1 MTVVDS
7 HVGAVHHGLAGAGKK
22 LGPLPVWGWGA
33 LLGLAVVG
41 YMYYKNRTSSP
52 AAAAP
57 ATNNAGADTGGSVTP
72 DLTAN
77 DLGTVGDYTGQVTG
91 TPTAGSVTDNATW
104 EVQAVAWMVT
114 QGKNPLSVQQALDA
128 YLNGTP
134 LSWTQQ
140 QLVTAVV
147 SKYGLPP
154 QGVSSDS
161 PLAPAPTEPKPKP
174 VPPHMPPPHMPPP
187 LPHPLPLPHRPTP
200 KPTGIRWVPYTIEW
214 GDTLTSI
221 AARHHTTVAELAAHN
236 HIANPNKIYAHN
248 VIQVPA

>member
-1 MTVVDS
+1 MTDP

-41 YMYYKNRTSSP
+41 YMYYKNRSSSS
-52 AAAAP
+52 AAAVP
-57 ATNNAGADTGGSVTP
+57 ATNDAGATTGGSVTP

-77 DLGTVGDYTGQVTG
+77 DLGTVGDYTGQVTT
-91 TPTAGSVTDNATW
+91 TPTAGSVTDNTTW
-104 EVQAVAWMVT
+104 EVQAVAYMVT

-140 QLVTAVV
+140 QLVTTVV

-154 QGVSSDS
+154 QGVTSDS
-161 PLAPAPTEPKPKP
+161 PLAPAPVATPTPVPKPA
-174 VPPHMPPPHMPPP
+174 P
-187 LPHPLPLPHRPTP
+187 LPAPKPLPLPHKPTP
-200 KPTGIRWVPYTIEW
+200 KPVPKPAPKPSIRWVPYTIVW

-221 AARHHTTVAELAAHN
+221 AARHHTTVAALAAHN

>member
-1 MTVVDS
+1 MSMTDA

-41 YMYYKNRTSSP
+41 YMYYKNKSTSS
-52 AAAAP
+52 AVAAP
-57 ATNNAGADTGGSVTP
+57 ATNDAGATTGGSVTP

-77 DLGTVGDYTGQVTG
+77 NLGTVGDYTGQVTT
-91 TPTAGSVTDNATW
+91 TPTAGSVTDNTTW

-128 YLNGTP
+128 YLNGTT

-161 PLAPAPTEPKPKP
+161 PLAPAPVAPAPAPKPTPKP
-174 VPPHMPPPHMPPP
+174 APIRTVPK
-187 LPHPLPLPHRPTP
+187 PLPLPHRPTP
-200 KPTGIRWVPYTIEW
+200 KPTGTRWVPYTIVW

-221 AARHHTTVAELAAHN
+221 AARHHTTVAALAAHN